1 MRPHVAPSE
10 STDTGRRSDRNA
22 RELARACATC
32 TKHELAIDGLTQ
44 ALARLRRGAT
54 ALREENTEL
63 CAELASLHKRQTR
76 ATSALG

>member
-1 MRPHVAPSE
+1 MRPNVAPTE
-10 STDTGRRSDRNA
+10 PTHRDGQQPDREA

-32 TKHELAIDGLTQ
+32 TKHEFAIDGLTQ

-63 CAELASLHKRQTR
+63 RAELASLHQRR
-76 ATSALG
+76 TSVTM